1 MEVIFGQTTVT
12 VEWYSL
18 NVLGR
23 NNRNCIFCLMT
34 ETEAGLKAMLLLT
47 AIQIIRWCPSD
58 DHFLNEAICAA
69 SSEYKKNRQPIAAP
83 CMCSMD

>member
-23 NNRNCIFCLMT
+23 NNRNYVFCLMT
-34 ETEAGLKAMLLLT
+34 EAGLQAMLLLT

-58 DHFLNEAICAA
+58 DHV
-69 SSEYKKNRQPIAAP
+69 
-83 CMCSMD
+83 